1 VILSVGRFTIG
12 FAMSSVIQ
20 LDEWRRRRDPPDAGE
35 ERLAAAV
42 ERLDRMLAD
51 RGWDR
56 RPAPAWLVTDL
67 LAIQGCIAMGL
78 TAEAAQRVERL
89 IDRSERRRRRA
100 GPE

>member
-1 VILSVGRFTIG
+1 MAEVVRLE
-12 FAMSSVIQ
+12 
-20 LDEWRRRRDPPDAGE
+20 EWRRRHGGDPGE
-35 ERLAAAV
+35 DRLSRAV
-42 ERLDRMLAD
+42 DRLDKMLAE

-89 IDRSERRRRRA
+89 IERSERRTGNGAQVR
-100 GPE
+100 P

>member
-1 VILSVGRFTIG
+1 MAEVVRLE
-12 FAMSSVIQ
+12 
-20 LDEWRRRRDPPDAGE
+20 EWRRRQAGDPGE
-35 ERLAAAV
+35 DRLSQAV
-42 ERLDRMLAD
+42 ERLDRMLAE

-89 IDRSERRRRRA
+89 IERSERRPGSGVQGR
-100 GPE
+100 P

>member
-1 VILSVGRFTIG
+1 MAEVVRLE
-12 FAMSSVIQ
+12 
-20 LDEWRRRRDPPDAGE
+20 EWRRRHSGDPGGD
-35 ERLAAAV
+35 RLSRAV
-42 ERLDRMLAD
+42 DRLDRMLAE

-89 IDRSERRRRRA
+89 IERSERRTGSGAQVR
-100 GPE
+100 P